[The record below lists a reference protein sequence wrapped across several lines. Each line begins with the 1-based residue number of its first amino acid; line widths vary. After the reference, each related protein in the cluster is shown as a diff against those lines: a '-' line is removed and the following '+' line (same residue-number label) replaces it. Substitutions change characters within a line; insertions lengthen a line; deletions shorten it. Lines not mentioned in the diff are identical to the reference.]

1 MKAAGCALR
10 LRVEP
15 LGVWL
20 CKEQPKKRRCGRR
33 RGRARGAWEQT
44 LSRRVLEAHA
54 HKSCVSEQ
62 EQSSAWKWRL
72 RPQTSGRT
80 ARRLVV
86 QKAAGKR
93 WCGRRR
99 GHAKAWER
107 ALSRCLLV
115 TRAHTSEWVS
125 RSSLPRGRDRLRPLS
140 HQVEWLSAWRCEVG
154 CEKVGGGAARSKE
167 QCL

>member
-62 EQSSAWKWRL
+62 WQSSAWKWRL

-115 TRAHTSEWVS
+115 TRAHTSYVGEQEQS
-125 RSSLPRGRDRLRPLS
+125 
-140 HQVEWLSAWRCEVG
+140 SAWKGQAAPPQSPSRMAERLEVRRG
-154 CEKVGGGAARSKE
+154 LRESGGGRGEIQE